1 MRNRGK
7 TEKIGRNAKCQCGS
21 GKKYKNC
28 CMGDKKRTYS
38 LKEEYKKRLSIA
50 AAFHFAII
58 RHMDESKEEK
68 LVNRF
73 RKKNTIIAGPSGS
86 GKTYCAEILGDLI
99 EVPTLIVDA
108 TDYTEAEDT
117 LHEGFMKVFQKI
129 DQFKFK
135 GSLAGWIRRVMIN
148 TALEK
153 FRKQNQLYALG
164 DDYES
169 TEDIQQENVISDLS
183 AQDLIKL
190 IRELTPKY
198 RMVFNLFAIE
208 GYSHKEIGEMLGI
221 SEGTSKSNLARA
233 RYILQKKVKK
243 YFYIKASIKDA
254 K

>member
-1 MRNRGK
+1 VEGVALEILVK
-7 TEKIGRNAKCQCGS
+7 DCVS
-21 GKKYKNC
+21 GKRKAQQQLFNLYSDDMFGV
-28 CMGDKKRTYS
+28 CMYYS
-38 LKEEYKKRLSIA
+38 K
-50 AAFHFAII
+50 
-58 RHMDESKEEK
+58 
-68 LVNRF
+68 
-73 RKKNTIIAGPSGS
+73 
-86 GKTYCAEILGDLI
+86 
-99 EVPTLIVDA
+99 
-108 TDYTEAEDT
+108 DYTEAEDT

-164 DDYES
+164 DEYES
-169 TEDIQQENVISDLS
+169 NEDIQQENVISDLS

-198 RMVFNLFAIE
+198 RMVFNLYAIE

-243 YFYIKASIKDA
+243 HFYIKSSIADA

>member
-1 MRNRGK
+1 MEGL
-7 TEKIGRNAKCQCGS
+7 E
-21 GKKYKNC
+21 
-28 CMGDKKRTYS
+28 
-38 LKEEYKKRLSIA
+38 
-50 AAFHFAII
+50 
-58 RHMDESKEEK
+58 
-68 LVNRF
+68 V
-73 RKKNTIIAGPSGS
+73 
-86 GKTYCAEILGDLI
+86 EILI
-99 EVPTLIVDA
+99 EDCVTGKRKAQQQLFNLYSDDMFGVCLYYSK
-108 TDYTEAEDT
+108 DYTEAEDT

-169 TEDIQQENVISDLS
+169 NEDIQQENVISDLS

>member
-1 MRNRGK
+1 MLREELEILIKDCVAGK
-7 TEKIGRNAKCQCGS
+7 RKAQ
-21 GKKYKNC
+21 
-28 CMGDKKRTYS
+28 
-38 LKEEYKKRLSIA
+38 
-50 AAFHFAII
+50 
-58 RHMDESKEEK
+58 EK
-68 LVNRF
+68 LFNLYSDDMFGVCRYYS
-73 RKKNTIIAGPSGS
+73 K
-86 GKTYCAEILGDLI
+86 
-99 EVPTLIVDA
+99 
-108 TDYTEAEDT
+108 DYTEAEDT

-164 DDYES
+164 DDYTS
-169 TEDIQQENVISDLS
+169 GEDIQQENVISDLS
-183 AQDLIKL
+183 AQDLIEL

-198 RMVFNLFAIE
+198 RMVFNLYAIE
-208 GYSHKEIGEMLGI
+208 GYSHKEIGSMLGI

-243 YFYIKASIKDA
+243 HFYIKSSIKDA

>member
-1 MRNRGK
+1 MQG
-7 TEKIGRNAKCQCGS
+7 EA
-21 GKKYKNC
+21 
-28 CMGDKKRTYS
+28 
-38 LKEEYKKRLSIA
+38 L
-50 AAFHFAII
+50 
-58 RHMDESKEEK
+58 
-68 LVNRF
+68 
-73 RKKNTIIAGPSGS
+73 
-86 GKTYCAEILGDLI
+86 EILIKDCVAGKRKAQQQLFNLYSDDMYGVCLYYSK
-99 EVPTLIVDA
+99 
-108 TDYTEAEDT
+108 DYTEAEDT

-129 DQFKFK
+129 EQFKFK

-164 DDYES
+164 DEFES
-169 TEDIQQENVISDLS
+169 NEDIQQENVISDLS
-183 AQDLIKL
+183 AQDLIEL

-198 RMVFNLFAIE
+198 RMVFNLYAIE

-243 YFYIKASIKDA
+243 HFYIKTSIKDA

>member
-1 MRNRGK
+1 MEGV
-7 TEKIGRNAKCQCGS
+7 E
-21 GKKYKNC
+21 
-28 CMGDKKRTYS
+28 
-38 LKEEYKKRLSIA
+38 L
-50 AAFHFAII
+50 
-58 RHMDESKEEK
+58 
-68 LVNRF
+68 
-73 RKKNTIIAGPSGS
+73 
-86 GKTYCAEILGDLI
+86 EILIKDCVAGNRKAQQKLFNLYSEDMFGVCLYYSK
-99 EVPTLIVDA
+99 
-108 TDYTEAEDT
+108 DYTEAEDT

-129 DQFKFK
+129 EQFKFK
-135 GSLAGWIRRVMIN
+135 GSLAGWMRRVMIN

-164 DDYES
+164 DDFES
-169 TEDIQQENVISDLS
+169 SEDIQQENVISDLS

-198 RMVFNLFAIE
+198 KMVFNLYAIE

-243 YFYIKASIKDA
+243 YFYIKSSIKDA

>member
-1 MRNRGK
+1 MEGV
-7 TEKIGRNAKCQCGS
+7 E
-21 GKKYKNC
+21 
-28 CMGDKKRTYS
+28 
-38 LKEEYKKRLSIA
+38 L
-50 AAFHFAII
+50 
-58 RHMDESKEEK
+58 
-68 LVNRF
+68 
-73 RKKNTIIAGPSGS
+73 
-86 GKTYCAEILGDLI
+86 EILIKDCVIGTRKAQQQLFNLYSDDMFGVCLYYSK
-99 EVPTLIVDA
+99 
-108 TDYTEAEDT
+108 DYTEAEDT

-169 TEDIQQENVISDLS
+169 NEDIQQENVISDLS